1 MTYYGSLSLQLS
13 RYSSYVS
20 IGSRCSRHG
29 LIKFA
34 LKLEYEPAFSR
45 VILVN
50 HPYWECRNFV
60 IIMSCLSDI
69 LMLGISGLCGPCTSM
84 VCYCEGYWEK
94 TSGEKWYARIVVFFL
109 LSELFGCFLASHI
122 VFSVWDVFR
131 PGALFESGCAAKS
144 WCFLDF
150 S

>member
-34 LKLEYEPAFSR
+34 LMLEYEPASWR

-84 VCYCEGYWEK
+84 VYYCEGY
-94 TSGEKWYARIVVFFL
+94 
-109 LSELFGCFLASHI
+109 
-122 VFSVWDVFR
+122 
-131 PGALFESGCAAKS
+131 
-144 WCFLDF
+144 
-150 S
+150 